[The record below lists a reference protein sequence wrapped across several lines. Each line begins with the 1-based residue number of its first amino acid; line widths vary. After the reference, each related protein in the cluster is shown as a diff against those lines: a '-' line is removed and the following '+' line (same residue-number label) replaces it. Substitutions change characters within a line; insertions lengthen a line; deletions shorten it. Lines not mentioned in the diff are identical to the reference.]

1 MHGQRKTEPLDRQ
14 EEIVNLGASF
24 PPTLLTFPVL
34 PVFQPW
40 SRYPSDEPMWSRPM
54 GPLLQKGSERIQA
67 DKAGN
72 GTGARAMDTTGCNQT
87 PFIGDFNFLE
97 GGGE

>member
-1 MHGQRKTEPLDRQ
+1 MNLD
-14 EEIVNLGASF
+14 ASF

-40 SRYPSDEPMWSRPM
+40 PRYPSDKPMWSRPM
-54 GPLLQKGSERIQA
+54 GSLLQKGSESLQA

-72 GTGARAMDTTGCNQT
+72 GTGAQAMDTTGCNKT
-87 PFIGDFNFLE
+87 PSSGISTF
-97 GGGE
+97 